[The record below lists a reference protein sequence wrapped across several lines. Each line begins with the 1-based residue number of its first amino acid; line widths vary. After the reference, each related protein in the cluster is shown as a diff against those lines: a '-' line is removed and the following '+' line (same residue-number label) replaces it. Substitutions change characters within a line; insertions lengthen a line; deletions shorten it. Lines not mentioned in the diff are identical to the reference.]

1 MPGFLPGVL
10 PVSACQWPW
19 DQSSTPSSSCLSLLC
34 FPPPYPQTR
43 TGSPIHR
50 SRGISELVKHGW
62 REWGE
67 RKERGA
73 AVAGR
78 GASGRTTERSRFRD
92 GFLRVTFWGGRD
104 LFFLLR
110 GHARPF
116 SFIFSSEVTPVPF
129 LLSSPRSRPSLSF
142 YLFRG
147 HARPFSSFFS
157 EVTPVPWATGHMQS
171 AGSRSV
177 IACRK
182 TGQRSS
188 AGNHYKR
195 QTE

>member
-1 MPGFLPGVL
+1 MPGVL

-129 LLSSPRSRPSLSF
+129 LLSFPRSRPSLF
-142 YLFRG
+142 FFLLRG
-147 HARPFSSFFS
+147 HARPL
-157 EVTPVPWATGHMQS
+157 GHGPHAVSRVSQCHCMPKYRS
-171 AGSRSV
+171 AVVAARNDLTLTANPKCHPLCES
-177 IACRK
+177 
-182 TGQRSS
+182 
-188 AGNHYKR
+188 
-195 QTE
+195 